1 MNEKR
6 LGSGVGRACLWQKE
20 VCSLTLNSSSYF
32 SCLQKSLLEEALHY
46 ISEHKSLDNRI
57 LDDGVPD
64 SNYMSFYLCMI
75 FCYELMFT

>member
-1 MNEKR
+1 MSVAK
-6 LGSGVGRACLWQKE
+6 GSLLSNTKFF
-20 VCSLTLNSSSYF
+20 SSYF

-57 LDDGVPD
+57 LDGGVPD

-75 FCYELMFT
+75 FCYELMLT